1 MKMKRKLLA
10 LLMSCV
16 LAATAFLVV
25 LKIHTTNPT
34 LTLQLKQKQPLRKNQ
49 NQMNLLQHL

>member
-10 LLMSCV
+10 LLISCV

-25 LKIHTTNPT
+25 LKIHRTNPT

-49 NQMNLLQHL
+49 NQMNLPQHL